1 MERFTEEV
9 LFVSPL
15 PRPERKRRTRRN
27 FTTSTNFADEDD
39 EKDDESEKQPDG
51 ILFQSL
57 FSWTMMNMNTN
68 DLETFPRAIARLSQR
83 DGVKQT
89 SSSSKKDDENEKKRK
104 RRLMLEEFSVGFT
117 RGRWRDA
124 GAFGR
129 KPMNFET
136 SSALGMRSL
145 RSSLRTVSHS
155 PTSCSEST
163 SPTKLV
169 SSSRIVAAQIS
180 KGCTCSTASGE
191 CYPSP
196 FLRGTRPPRRNFP
209 QPPPLCT
216 RTASPF
222 LPRPPA
228 QVRTNAERS
237 KSNQC
242 RTQHMSADPKPMQNG
257 TKQCRTEQSYAGG
270 RRASA

>member
-27 FTTSTNFADEDD
+27 FTTSANFADEDDD

-57 FSWTMMNMNTN
+57 FSWTMMNTNTN

-83 DGVKQT
+83 DSVKRT

-136 SSALGMRSL
+136 SSALGMH
-145 RSSLRTVSHS
+145 VNG
-155 PTSCSEST
+155 
-163 SPTKLV
+163 V
-169 SSSRIVAAQIS
+169 WSREDDDDDDDGYDDDAYEKE
-180 KGCTCSTASGE
+180 KGEGW
-191 CYPSP
+191 
-196 FLRGTRPPRRNFP
+196 
-209 QPPPLCT
+209 
-216 RTASPF
+216 
-222 LPRPPA
+222 
-228 QVRTNAERS
+228 VRLTN
-237 KSNQC
+237 
-242 RTQHMSADPKPMQNG
+242 
-257 TKQCRTEQSYAGG
+257 TEIG
-270 RRASA
+270 RAHV